1 MRRGVVLLFAVAAGT
16 AVATIY
22 FAQPLLVTMGTDLGI
37 AASTVGAIVTL
48 TQLGYGLGLFLL
60 VPLGDL
66 LDRRR
71 LVTGLLTLLALAEL
85 VAATAANGG
94 VLLAGMAAIGVLAVV
109 TQIIVAFAASLAS
122 PGERGRVVGLVTTGV
137 VLGILL
143 ARTVSGA
150 LADVAGW
157 RAVYLASAGATVLI
171 AIVLY
176 RVLPASP
183 SAGPGVN
190 YGRLLRSTLSLFAEE
205 RVFRVRGTLAL
216 LIFAAFGTLWSSV
229 ALPLSE
235 DGLSHT
241 AIGAFGLAGAAGAL
255 AAAPA
260 GRLADRGRARW
271 ATGTA
276 LGLLLFSWLPL
287 GFTRASLWALVA
299 GAILLDLA
307 VQAVHVTSQTLIYPL
322 RPDAGSRLIGGYMIF
337 YSVGSGVGAIGSTAV
352 YAFAGWA
359 GVCLLGA
366 GFSAL
371 ALAVWGGLELR
382 AAR

>member
-1 MRRGVVLLFAVAAGT
+1 MHRGVVLLFAVAAGT

-22 FAQPLLVTMGTDLGI
+22 FAQPLLVTMGADLGI
-37 AASTVGAIVTL
+37 AASTVGGIVTL

-71 LVTGLLTLLALAEL
+71 LVVGFLALLAIAEL
-85 VAATAANGG
+85 VAAAAANGV

-109 TQIIVAFAASLAS
+109 TQLLVAFAASLAD
-122 PGERGRVVGLVTTGV
+122 PAGRGRVVGLVTTGV

-143 ARTVSGA
+143 ARTVSGT
-150 LADVAGW
+150 LTDLAGW
-157 RAVYLASAGATVLI
+157 RAVYFASAAVTVLI

-176 RVLPASP
+176 RVLPASVP
-183 SAGPGVN
+183 AGQGMG
-190 YGRLLRSTLSLFAEE
+190 YGRLLRSTVSLFAREP
-205 RVFRVRGTLAL
+205 VFRTRGTLAL

-229 ALPLSE
+229 ALPLGE

-260 GRLADRGRARW
+260 GRLADRGRAQW
-271 ATGTA
+271 TTGLA
-276 LGLLLFSWLPL
+276 LGLLLLSWVPL
-287 GFTRASLWALVA
+287 GFTRVSLWALAA

-337 YSVGSGVGAIGSTAV
+337 YSVGSGLGAIASTAV
-352 YAFAGWA
+352 YAFAGWT

-371 ALAVWGGLELR
+371 ALLVWSVR

>member
-1 MRRGVVLLFAVAAGT
+1 MRRAVVLLFAVAAGT

-22 FAQPLLVTMGTDLGI
+22 FAQPLLVTMGAELGI
-37 AASTVGAIVTL
+37 AASTVGGIVTL
-48 TQLGYGLGLFLL
+48 TQFGYGLGLFLL

-71 LVTGLLTLLALAEL
+71 LVAGMLTLLAIAEL
-85 VAATAANGG
+85 VAATAVNG
-94 VLLAGMAAIGVLAVV
+94 VALLAGMAAIGVLAVV
-109 TQIIVAFAASLAS
+109 TQLLVAFAASLAD
-122 PGERGRVVGLVTTGV
+122 PVGRGRVVGLVTTGV

-143 ARTVSGA
+143 ARTVSGT
-150 LADVAGW
+150 LADLAGW
-157 RAVYLASAGATVLI
+157 RSVYFASAAVTVLI

-176 RVLPASP
+176 RVLPASVP
-183 SAGPGVN
+183 AGTDMT
-190 YGRLLRSTLSLFAEE
+190 YGKLLRSTVSLFAREP
-205 RVFRVRGTLAL
+205 VFRTRGTLAL

-260 GRLADRGRARW
+260 GRLADRGRAQW
-271 ATGTA
+271 TTGLA
-276 LGLLLFSWLPL
+276 LGLLLFSWVPL
-287 GFTRASLWALVA
+287 GFTRVSLWALVA

-322 RPDAGSRLIGGYMIF
+322 LPDAGSRLIGGYMIF
-337 YSVGSGVGAIGSTAV
+337 YSAGSGLGAIGSTAV
-352 YAFAGWA
+352 YAVAGWT

-366 GFSAL
+366 AFSAS
-371 ALAVWGGLELR
+371 ALAVWSVK

>member
-1 MRRGVVLLFAVAAGT
+1 VHRGVVLLFAVAAGT

-22 FAQPLLVTMGTDLGI
+22 FAQPLLVTMGADLGI
-37 AASTVGAIVTL
+37 AASTVGGIVTL
-48 TQLGYGLGLFLL
+48 TQFGYGLGLFLL

-71 LVTGLLTLLALAEL
+71 LVVGLLMLLAIAEV
-85 VAATAANGG
+85 VAATAANGV

-109 TQIIVAFAASLAS
+109 TQLLVAFAASLAE
-122 PGERGRVVGLVTTGV
+122 PAGRGRVVGLVTTGV

-143 ARTVSGA
+143 ARTVSGT
-150 LADVAGW
+150 LADLAGW
-157 RAVYLASAGATVLI
+157 RAVYVASAAVTALI

-176 RVLPASP
+176 RVLPAT
-183 SAGPGVN
+183 APGKAMN
-190 YGRLLRSTLSLFAEE
+190 YGRLLCSTWSLFAEE
-205 RVFRVRGTLAL
+205 PVFRTRGILAL

-229 ALPLSE
+229 ALPLSD

-271 ATGTA
+271 TTGLA
-276 LGLLLFSWLPL
+276 LGLLLLSWVPL
-287 GFTRASLWALVA
+287 GFTRASLWALVV

-337 YSVGSGVGAIGSTAV
+337 YSVGSGVGALGSTAV
-352 YAFAGWA
+352 YAVAGWT

-366 GFSAL
+366 TFSAV
-371 ALAVWGGLELR
+371 ALGVWSVE

>member
-1 MRRGVVLLFAVAAGT
+1 MHRGVVLLFAVAAGT

-22 FAQPLLVTMGTDLGI
+22 FAQPLLVTMGAELGI
-37 AASTVGAIVTL
+37 AASTVGGIVTL
-48 TQLGYGLGLFLL
+48 TQFGYGLGLFLL

-71 LVTGLLTLLALAEL
+71 LVTGLLTLLAIAEL
-85 VAATAANGG
+85 VAATAVNG
-94 VLLAGMAAIGVLAVV
+94 LTLFAGMAAIGVLAVV
-109 TQIIVAFAASLAS
+109 TQLLVAFAASLAK

-143 ARTVSGA
+143 ARTVSGT
-150 LADVAGW
+150 LADLAGW
-157 RAVYLASAGATVLI
+157 RAVYVVSAGVTVVI

-176 RVLPASP
+176 RILPAT
-183 SAGPGVN
+183 AGSKTMN
-190 YGRLLRSTLSLFAEE
+190 YWRLLRSTLSLFVEE
-205 RVFRVRGTLAL
+205 PVFRTRGILAL

-271 ATGTA
+271 TTGLA
-276 LGLLLFSWLPL
+276 LGLLLLSWVPL
-287 GFTRASLWALVA
+287 GFTRSSLWALVV

-337 YSVGSGVGAIGSTAV
+337 YSVGSGLGAIGSTAV
-352 YAFAGWA
+352 YAVAGWT
-359 GVCLLGA
+359 GVCVLGA
-366 GFSAL
+366 AFSAL
-371 ALAVWGGLELR
+371 ALTVWGVK

>member
-1 MRRGVVLLFAVAAGT
+1 MHRGVVLLFAVAAGT
-16 AVATIY
+16 AVAAIY

-37 AASTVGAIVTL
+37 AASTIGGIVTL
-48 TQLGYGLGLFLL
+48 TQFGYGLGLFLL

-71 LVTGLLTLLALAEL
+71 LVAGLLTLLAIAEL
-85 VAATAANGG
+85 VAATAANGV

-109 TQIIVAFAASLAS
+109 TQLLVAFAASLAE
-122 PGERGRVVGLVTTGV
+122 PAGRGRVVGLVTTGV

-143 ARTVSGA
+143 ARTVSGT
-150 LADVAGW
+150 LADLAGW
-157 RAVYLASAGATVLI
+157 RAVYVASAAVTVLI

-176 RVLPASP
+176 RVLPATAPARSM
-183 SAGPGVN
+183 N
-190 YGRLLRSTLSLFAEE
+190 YGRLLRSTWSLFAEE
-205 RVFRVRGTLAL
+205 PVFRTRGTLAL

-229 ALPLSE
+229 ALPLSD

-271 ATGTA
+271 TTGLA
-276 LGLLLFSWLPL
+276 LGLLLLSWVPL
-287 GFTRASLWALVA
+287 GLTRTSLWALVV

-337 YSVGSGVGAIGSTAV
+337 YSVGSGIGALGSTAV
-352 YAFAGWA
+352 YAVAGWT

-366 GFSAL
+366 TFSAV
-371 ALAVWGGLELR
+371 ALGVWSVK

>member
-1 MRRGVVLLFAVAAGT
+1 MHRGVVLLFAVAAGT

-22 FAQPLLVTMGTDLGI
+22 FAQPLLVTMGTELGI
-37 AASTVGAIVTL
+37 ASSTVGGIVTL

-71 LVTGLLTLLALAEL
+71 LVAGLLTLLAIAEL
-85 VAATAANGG
+85 VAATAVNG
-94 VLLAGMAAIGVLAVV
+94 LTLFAGMAAIGVLAVV
-109 TQIIVAFAASLAS
+109 TQLLVAFAASLAA
-122 PGERGRVVGLVTTGV
+122 PAERGRVVGLVTTGV

-143 ARTVSGA
+143 ARTVSGT
-150 LADVAGW
+150 LADLAGW
-157 RAVYLASAGATVLI
+157 RAVYVVSAAVTVVI

-176 RVLPASP
+176 RILPAT
-183 SAGPGVN
+183 AGGKTMN

-205 RVFRVRGTLAL
+205 PVFRTRGTLAL

-271 ATGTA
+271 TTGLA
-276 LGLLLFSWLPL
+276 LGLLLLSWVPL
-287 GFTRASLWALVA
+287 GFTRTSLWALVV

-337 YSVGSGVGAIGSTAV
+337 YSVGSGLGAIGSTAV
-352 YAFAGWA
+352 YAVAGWT

-366 GFSAL
+366 AFSAL
-371 ALAVWGGLELR
+371 ALVVWSIR
-382 AAR
+382 DVR

>member
-1 MRRGVVLLFAVAAGT
+1 MHRGVVLLFAVAAGT

-22 FAQPLLVTMGTDLGI
+22 FAQPLLVTMGADLGV
-37 AASTVGAIVTL
+37 ATSTVGGIVTL

-71 LVTGLLTLLALAEL
+71 LVTGQLALLAIAEL
-85 VAATAANGG
+85 VAATAANG
-94 VLLAGMAAIGVLAVV
+94 LTLFAGMAAIGVLAVV
-109 TQIIVAFAASLAS
+109 TQLLVAFAASLAD

-143 ARTVSGA
+143 ARTVSGT
-150 LADVAGW
+150 LADLAGW
-157 RAVYLASAGATVLI
+157 RAVYVVSAGVTVVI

-176 RVLPASP
+176 RVLPATP
-183 SAGPGVN
+183 PGKSLS
-190 YGRLLRSTLSLFAEE
+190 YGRLLRSTWSLFVEE
-205 RVFRVRGTLAL
+205 PVFRTRGTLAL

-271 ATGTA
+271 TTGLA
-276 LGLLLFSWLPL
+276 LGLLLLSWIPL
-287 GFTRASLWALVA
+287 GFTRSSLWALAA

-337 YSVGSGVGAIGSTAV
+337 YSVGSGLGAIGSTAV
-352 YAFAGWA
+352 YAAAGWT

-366 GFSAL
+366 AFSAL
-371 ALAVWGGLELR
+371 ALVVWR
-382 AAR
+382 VRDVR

>member
-1 MRRGVVLLFAVAAGT
+1 MHRGVVLLFAVAAGT

-22 FAQPLLVTMGTDLGI
+22 FAQPLLVTMGADLGI
-37 AASTVGAIVTL
+37 AASTVGGIVTL

-71 LVTGLLTLLALAEL
+71 LVTGQLALLAIAEL
-85 VAATAANGG
+85 VAATAANGV
-94 VLLAGMAAIGVLAVV
+94 VLFAGMAAIGVLAVV
-109 TQIIVAFAASLAS
+109 TQLLVAFAASLAE
-122 PGERGRVVGLVTTGV
+122 PAERGRVVGLVTTGV

-143 ARTVSGA
+143 ARTVSGT
-150 LADVAGW
+150 LADLAGW
-157 RAVYLASAGATVLI
+157 RAVYVVSAAVTVLI
-171 AIVLY
+171 ATVLY
-176 RVLPASP
+176 RVLPAT
-183 SAGPGVN
+183 PGGKAMN
-190 YGRLLRSTLSLFAEE
+190 YGRLLRSTWSLFVEE
-205 RVFRVRGTLAL
+205 PVFRTRGTLAL

-260 GRLADRGRARW
+260 GRLADRGRARLT
-271 ATGTA
+271 TGLA
-276 LGLLLFSWLPL
+276 LGLLVLSWIPL
-287 GFTRASLWALVA
+287 GFTRSSLWALAA

-337 YSVGSGVGAIGSTAV
+337 YSVGSGLGAIGSTAV
-352 YAFAGWA
+352 YAVAGWS

-366 GFSAL
+366 AFSAS
-371 ALAVWGGLELR
+371 ALGVWSVK